1 MDLKHVLASGYVDSD
16 VRSILGAPV
25 TALSDVSEE
34 AATALKSA
42 FKIETVESL
51 GKNALFR
58 FAQAMLVMGGLKN
71 DAVHSDWS
79 GKLLRDALDEAPSVV
94 PYITADSSAALKGAG
109 ISTIRDMGG
118 YLPFRQAQGLIALGE
133 GAA

>member
-1 MDLKHVLASGYVDSD
+1 MKLSHVLTDDYSGGDI
-16 VRSILGAPV
+16 RSILAAPV
-25 TALSDVSEE
+25 TALSGVSADS
-34 AATALKSA
+34 AAALKTA

-94 PYITADSSAALKGAG
+94 PYISADAASALAGAG
-109 ISTIRDMGG
+109 ITTIREMGA
-118 YLPFRQAQGLIALGE
+118 YLPFRQAQGLIALAE
-133 GAA
+133 GN